1 MNNGNKFLYLSV
13 KITVIYVE
21 EDTSTEILRLF
32 TFNQRRTMEGDGKK
46 MKLLQCGA
54 QKDYDV
60 ELIKQKRLRKFQ
72 RRFLYVWTKLLSV
85 DCCPLSAEG

>member
-46 MKLLQCGA
+46 NE
-54 QKDYDV
+54 V
-60 ELIKQKRLRKFQ
+60 IIVWSIERL
-72 RRFLYVWTKLLSV
+72 
-85 DCCPLSAEG
+85 